1 MADTLFLKD
10 GTTEYIFGDPAPEF
24 ERILR
29 EKLGEDAARYFRAVI
44 VDLEESVIALR
55 GQNKVG
61 ELESDGW
68 YQRCLETRDALY
80 EIREILQAARLNKK
94 RLTDQVNKAYNDLN
108 QYL

>member
-1 MADTLFLKD
+1 MADTLFLND

-29 EKLGEDAARYFRAVI
+29 EKLGEDAARYFRTVI
-44 VDLEESVIALR
+44 TDLEESVADLR

-68 YQRCLETRDALY
+68 YQRCMEARDALY
-80 EIREILQAARLNKK
+80 EIKEIQQAERLNKR
-94 RLTDQVNKAYNDLN
+94 RLTARITEAYNDLN